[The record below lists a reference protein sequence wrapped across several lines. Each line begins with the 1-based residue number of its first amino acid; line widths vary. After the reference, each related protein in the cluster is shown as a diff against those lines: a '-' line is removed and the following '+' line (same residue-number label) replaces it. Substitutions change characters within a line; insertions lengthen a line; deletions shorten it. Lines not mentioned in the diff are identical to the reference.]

1 MGLCD
6 EAGAA
11 GLLKESDEGY
21 IRRGQARAV
30 IRLDLIDD
38 ASAGSHLQIRTQID
52 RKETRG
58 IFRDQVRQKTIP
70 KKEQFPW
77 DRIFVSA
84 YGAGRGV
91 SGTGD
96 ISIYSVV
103 DAVYNLFN
111 YFEGLQNPELTI
123 RRLMDGGGTSLE
135 SSKILKL
142 LAEVADVDNVSMTST
157 GLVAD
162 DSWGKGMPFRDLA
175 DGYRSA
181 FTWIADLVG
190 WALAFNPSYRNPEE
204 ISGIVLVDEIEQHLH
219 ARWQRTAV
227 ATLRKIFPRIQFIAA
242 THSPLVASSVGNP
255 GQPQPTDALYVLERQ
270 LDAGVSAYPHEFMN
284 GFRMD
289 QVLASRAFKYQVGV
303 DPELDELLS
312 KLSRLTAEG
321 PTLEQ
326 KGEYD
331 RVREI
336 FKNHFLRATTPVGQ
350 AAEVEAI
357 KDRLEEIRALEA
369 KLFPGDDD

>member
-30 IRLDLIDD
+30 ILLDLIDD

-52 RKETRG
+52 RKKTRG

-157 GLVAD
+157 GW
-162 DSWGKGMPFRDLA
+162 SRMTPGEREC
-175 DGYRSA
+175 R
-181 FTWIADLVG
+181 
-190 WALAFNPSYRNPEE
+190 
-204 ISGIVLVDEIEQHLH
+204 SGISLMATDLPSRGSRIWSGGLLRSIPVTGIQKKSAALSSSMRLNNICMRGGSEP
-219 ARWQRTAV
+219 RWRHSGRFFRGSNL
-227 ATLRKIFPRIQFIAA
+227 LRPR
-242 THSPLVASSVGNP
+242 HSPLVASSVGNP